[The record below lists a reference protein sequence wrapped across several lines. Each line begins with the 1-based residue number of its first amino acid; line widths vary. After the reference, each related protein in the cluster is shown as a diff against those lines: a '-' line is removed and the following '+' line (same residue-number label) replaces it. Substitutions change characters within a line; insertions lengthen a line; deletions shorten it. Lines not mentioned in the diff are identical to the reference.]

1 MKKKHVVVSVTNHLV
16 TDQRVHRTC
25 TTLHSM
31 GFKVTLVGRKWPSD
45 FLLQPRLYSTKRF
58 LLPINKGFLFYAFYN
73 IRLFF
78 YLLFTNTD
86 VLLSNDLDTLPAN
99 FLVSRIKRIPLVY
112 DSHEYFTEVP
122 ELINRPRIKKI
133 WEKIERFI
141 LPRIKNA
148 FTVSDS
154 IAKIYK
160 TKYNTDFKVIRNLPE
175 YIESTTL
182 EDNNKKNIVLYQGAL
197 NMGRGLEKLIE
208 AMPLVENAIL
218 HIIGDG
224 DITNELKERVAKKNL
239 SHKVVFVGRVSFMN
253 LREYTCKATIGVS
266 LEEDMG
272 LNYRFALPNKLF
284 DYIHAGLPVLVSP
297 LPEMKKMVE
306 QYNIGIVLSKHTETE
321 IASALNQMLSHKKEL
336 NQWSTNAKVAA
347 QNLCWQKEE
356 IKLKAIF
363 ATFI

>member
-16 TDQRVHRTC
+16 ADQRVHRTC

-45 FLLQPRLYSTKRF
+45 FLLQPRSYTTKRF

-78 YLLFTNTD
+78 YLLFTNAD

-122 ELINRPRIKKI
+122 ELMNRPGVKRC
-133 WEKIERFI
+133 WEKIESLI
-141 LPRIKNA
+141 LPRIINA

-154 IAKIYK
+154 IAEAYK
-160 TKYNTDFKVIRNLPE
+160 RKYNIAFEVIRNVPE
-175 YIESTTL
+175 YVQ
-182 EDNNKKNIVLYQGAL
+182 NIIPEVIYDENIILYQGAL
-197 NMGRGLEKLIE
+197 NVGRGLEKLIE
-208 AMPLVENAIL
+208 AMYFVENATL
-218 HIIGDG
+218 QIIGDG
-224 DITNELKERVAKKNL
+224 DITNELKELVVKKKLN
-239 SHKVVFVGRVSFMN
+239 HKVVFIGKVSFEN
-253 LREYTCKATIGVS
+253 LRDYSRKATIGVS

-336 NQWSTNAKVAA
+336 NQWKANAKAAA

-356 IKLKAIF
+356 IKLKTIF
-363 ATFI
+363 ATFV